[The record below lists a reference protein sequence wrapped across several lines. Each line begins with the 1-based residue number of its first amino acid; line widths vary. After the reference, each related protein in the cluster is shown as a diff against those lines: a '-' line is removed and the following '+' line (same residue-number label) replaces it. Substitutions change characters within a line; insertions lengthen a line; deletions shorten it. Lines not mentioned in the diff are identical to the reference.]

1 MSIIPFQYLEITLIA
16 IFTIALSA
24 TRDQSSQSSIME
36 AHFERVLAD
45 EAARSSRSSDGG
57 TAAKRRK
64 ISTSKHSASTAAA
77 AQAAHI
83 EQLLA
88 QADTQDIAVLDAR
101 AVKSMA
107 SALQKLIRT
116 NALQRSKY
124 ADTPAKFMDSEVA
137 LDEELAKWKAVGS
150 APTLYAQVIELGVLP
165 MLLGLF
171 THENLDIRLDVLSLL
186 ADWTDV
192 DEADFSLEPTR
203 QLVSELVK
211 HKLLPLLVTN
221 LFQLAQ
227 EATASAAGGEEEAVG
242 MYNSMQIL
250 ENLADIAPDSC
261 EQVSTET
268 EVFVWLLAQLGGKQ
282 PFSQNKLYASEILS
296 ILLQSSVAARQR
308 FIQKKELK
316 HKSSSKQKDEDQDAL
331 DQLLQAIAP
340 YRKKNP
346 ATEEE
351 EELVENLLNA
361 LCSVLLVREA
371 QDRFRHLEGME
382 LMLRCLKDNKLVVF
396 RGALRVLDHA
406 VMGNERNSER
416 LIEIGGLKSLFSVL
430 MGKKSGSAA
439 SKKKKN
445 KQAERS
451 QMEENVTSLVASLCA
466 LLRPDAKHDVYD
478 RFHAKFVENDME
490 KMDRLVDLF
499 VKYHTRVEQSSLQD
513 EEDDDDDEEDA
524 EAAADERYLRR
535 LDAGL
540 FVLQRIAFV
549 VAHLCQFSRRHQAYV
564 MIKFHERNMDM
575 EALTQILREQV
586 ETMQKDL
593 DAARAANDKISQDPS
608 DLEAKA
614 TQNRKLMAL
623 VEALEASQAADGT
636 EDQEDTSQEADADAS
651 NAEQEPVKNE
661 D

>member
-1 MSIIPFQYLEITLIA
+1 
-16 IFTIALSA
+16 
-24 TRDQSSQSSIME
+24 ME

-45 EAARSSRSSDGG
+45 EASRSSSSSDGG
-57 TAAKRRK
+57 AAAKRRK
-64 ISTSKHSASTAAA
+64 TTSSSRVASTATAT
-77 AQAAHI
+77 QAAHI
-83 EQLLA
+83 EQLLE
-88 QADTQDIAVLDAR
+88 QADKQDIAVLDAR

-124 ADTPAKFMDSEVA
+124 AETPTKFMDSEVA
-137 LDEELAKWKAVGS
+137 LDEELAKWKAVAS

-203 QLVSELVK
+203 QLVTELLR

-221 LFQLAQ
+221 LVQLAQ
-227 EATASAAGGEEEAVG
+227 EATAGAAGGEEEAVG

-261 EQVSTET
+261 EQVSVQTEI
-268 EVFVWLLAQLGGKQ
+268 FAWLLAQLGGKQ

-308 FIQKKELK
+308 FIQKKEAK
-316 HKSSSKQKDEDQDAL
+316 HKSSKKNEDQDAL

-351 EELVENLLNA
+351 EELVENLLNS

-371 QDRFRHLEGME
+371 QDRFRHLEGLE

-451 QMEENVTSLVASLCA
+451 QVEENVTSLVASFCG

-478 RFHAKFVENDME
+478 RFHAKFVEKDME

-499 VKYHTRVEQSSLQD
+499 VKYHTRVEQSSFQED
-513 EEDDDDDEEDA
+513 EDNDDAEEDA

-564 MIKFHERNMDM
+564 MIKFHERNVDM

-586 ETMQKDL
+586 ETMQRDL
-593 DAARAANDKISQDPS
+593 DGASTADSKKSQDQS
-608 DLEAKA
+608 EQEAKT

-623 VEALEASQAADGT
+623 VEALEASQAADSA
-636 EDQEDTSQEADADAS
+636 ENQEETNQEANAPAPHAS
-651 NAEQEPVKNE
+651 NAEQ
-661 D
+661 

>member
-1 MSIIPFQYLEITLIA
+1 
-16 IFTIALSA
+16 
-24 TRDQSSQSSIME
+24 ME

-45 EAARSSRSSDGG
+45 EASRSSSDGG
-57 TAAKRRK
+57 AVPKRRK
-64 ISTSKHSASTAAA
+64 TSASFRAAPNAA

-88 QADTQDIAVLDAR
+88 QADKQDIAVLDAR
-101 AVKSMA
+101 AIKSMA
-107 SALQKLIRT
+107 SALQKLIRM

-124 ADTPAKFMDSEVA
+124 AETPAKFMDSEVA
-137 LDEELAKWKAVGS
+137 LDEELTKWKAVGS

-186 ADWTDV
+186 ADWTEV

-203 QLVSELVK
+203 QLVSELLK

-221 LFQLAQ
+221 LFQSAQ
-227 EATASAAGGEEEAVG
+227 EATASAAGGEEESVG
-242 MYNSMQIL
+242 IYNSMQIL

-261 EQVSTET
+261 QQVSVET
-268 EVFVWLLAQLGGKQ
+268 EIFAWLLAQLGGKQ
-282 PFSQNKLYASEILS
+282 LFSQNKLYASEILS
-296 ILLQSSVAARQR
+296 ILLQSSVAARLR
-308 FIQKKELK
+308 FIEEKD
-316 HKSSSKQKDEDQDAL
+316 SKDAL

-371 QDRFRHLEGME
+371 QDRFRHLEGLE

-416 LIEIGGLKSLFSVL
+416 LIEIGGLKSVFSVL
-430 MGKKSGSAA
+430 MGKRSGSTA
-439 SKKKKN
+439 SKKKN
-445 KQAERS
+445 RQTERS
-451 QMEENVTSLVASLCA
+451 QVEENVTSLVASLCG
-466 LLRPDAKHDVYD
+466 LLRPDAKHDVFD

-499 VKYHTRVEQSSLQD
+499 VKYHTRVEQSSFQED
-513 EEDDDDDEEDA
+513 EDDEDDEDDA

-540 FVLQRIAFV
+540 FVLQRITFV
-549 VAHLCQFSRRHQAYV
+549 IAHLCQFSRRHQAYV
-564 MIKFHERNMDM
+564 IIKFHERNVDM

-586 ETMQKDL
+586 DTMQRDL
-593 DAARAANDKISQDPS
+593 DVARAHNKSEDQS
-608 DLEAKA
+608 DLEAKEIHK
-614 TQNRKLMAL
+614 RKLVDL
-623 VEALEASQAADGT
+623 VEALEVAQAADNA
-636 EDQEDTSQEADADAS
+636 EEEEIEHQAS
-651 NAEQEPVKNE
+651 NAEEEPVKTN